1 MASQTVFD
9 AEPTLEQVRTTLR
22 QADMYVQ
29 GSTEKIRAL
38 VKAIQD
44 ALKNPD
50 GADMRKHIKALS
62 DSIDLYA
69 YDTMN
74 LINAEAATMRA
85 DYTETDTMAEEI
97 EAIFGKPE
105 DFAPDRPYLRD
116 VMQVQRDELWTVTAL
131 LEGAQTTIETD
142 AGGSASRLVAMALE
156 RVKAVNDAI
165 DPYL

>member
-1 MASQTVFD
+1 MASETVFD
-9 AEPTLEQVRTTLR
+9 AEPTLDAVRTTLR

-62 DSIDLYA
+62 DSIDFYA

-74 LINAEAATMRA
+74 TINATAATVRA

-97 EAIFGKPE
+97 EAVFGKPE
-105 DFAPDRPYLRD
+105 DFAPERPYLID
-116 VMQVQRDELWTVTAL
+116 VVRVQRDELWTAVAL

-142 AGGSASRLVAMALE
+142 AGGSAARLVSMALD
-156 RVKAVNDAI
+156 RVKSVNEAFE
-165 DPYL
+165 PYL

>member
-1 MASQTVFD
+1 MASETVFD
-9 AEPTLEQVRTTLR
+9 AEPTLDAVRTTLR

-62 DSIDLYA
+62 DSIDFYA

-74 LINAEAATMRA
+74 TINAEAATVRA

-97 EAIFGKPE
+97 EAVFGKPE
-105 DFAPDRPYLRD
+105 DFAPERPYLID
-116 VMQVQRDELWTVTAL
+116 VVRVQRDELWTAVAL
-131 LEGAQTTIETD
+131 LEGAQATIETD
-142 AGGSASRLVAMALE
+142 AGGSAARLVSMALD
-156 RVKAVNDAI
+156 RVKSVNEAFE
-165 DPYL
+165 PYL

>member
-1 MASQTVFD
+1 MASETVFD
-9 AEPTLEQVRTTLR
+9 AEPTLDAVRTTLR

-50 GADMRKHIKALS
+50 GADMRKHIKALT
-62 DSIDLYA
+62 DSIDFYA

-74 LINAEAATMRA
+74 AINAEAATVRA

-97 EAIFGKPE
+97 EAVFGKPE

-116 VMQVQRDELWTVTAL
+116 VAHTQCDELCTVIAL
-131 LEGAQTTIETD
+131 LEGAQMLLAADE
-142 AGGSASRLVAMALE
+142 GSSPARLLSQALE
-156 RVKAVNDAI
+156 RAKGVHAAFDAYI
-165 DPYL
+165 